1 MVDFVH
7 CCAFMYYRQGELMH
21 LKWQKK
27 FPPKNLW
34 YRKNVNSI
42 QCKCLNSAFKAAFQM
57 LKLQTF
63 IFLKAFYCVFIL
75 NLIAEIAV
83 IQKVACKTVKVVCS
97 KVHTYIYTPVGASHD

>member
-1 MVDFVH
+1 
-7 CCAFMYYRQGELMH
+7 MH
-21 LKWQKK
+21 LKWQKNSPQK
-27 FPPKNLW
+27 TCDIE
-34 YRKNVNSI
+34 KNVNSM

-83 IQKVACKTVKVVCS
+83 
-97 KVHTYIYTPVGASHD
+97 